1 MLWGFLL
8 AWLLVRGGAWPVSQ
22 LWPLPHLCGSL
33 DVRVCSCVP
42 PSPRPSTGWE
52 QSWASSQGTAS
63 CFYGRPCCHQ
73 VTSPGWAPLCPTG
86 AQSLPVVE

>member
-8 AWLLVRGGAWPVSQ
+8 AWLLSRWGVACEPAAAP
-22 LWPLPHLCGSL
+22 PLPLRFPGCEGL
-33 DVRVCSCVP
+33 LMCP
-42 PSPRPSTGWE
+42 PRPSTGWE
-52 QSWASSQGTAS
+52 QSWASTQGTTS

-73 VTSPGWAPLCPTG
+73 VPGPGWAPLCPAG